1 MSAHSFIAGPVG
13 RMLNGLIALDP
24 DAEQRLAPLSGCRL
38 RVRLTAPELTVDA
51 RFTPDGLAL
60 SAPEDDD
67 GEPEVTVTGR
77 LDDLIATLRDPE
89 HAAGRLRFD
98 GDPAIAQR
106 IQRFFRELDVDWE
119 EGLARFLGDIPAHQA
134 GRLIRGIGDWLHHSG
149 EAARDSL
156 VEYVTEERREL
167 PTRPELEGF
176 LDDVDRLRAD
186 TDRLAARVARLEQQR
201 NGRP

>member
-1 MSAHSFIAGPVG
+1 MSAYEFIAGPVSAT
-13 RMLNGLIALDP
+13 LNRLIALDP

-38 RVRLTAPELTVDA
+38 RVRLTAPALTVDA
-51 RFTPDGLAL
+51 RFTPDGLTL
-60 SAPEDDD
+60 SAPENED

-77 LDDLIATLRDPE
+77 LDDLVVMLRDPE

-134 GRLIRGIGDWLHHSG
+134 GRVIRGIGGWLRHSG
-149 EAARDSL
+149 DAARNSL
-156 VEYVTEERREL
+156 VEYLTEERREL
-167 PTRPELEGF
+167 PTRPELEAF

-186 TDRLAARVARLEQQR
+186 TDRLAARVARLEHQR
-201 NGRP
+201 GGGR

>member
-1 MSAHSFIAGPVG
+1 MSAYEFIAGPVG
-13 RMLNGLIALDP
+13 ATLNRLIALDP

-38 RVRLTAPELTVDA
+38 RVRLTAPALTVDA
-51 RFTPDGLAL
+51 RFTPDGLTL
-60 SAPEDDD
+60 SAPEDED

-77 LDDLIATLRDPE
+77 LDDLVAMLQDPE

-134 GRLIRGIGDWLHHSG
+134 GRVIRGLGDWLRHSG
-149 EAARDSL
+149 DAARNSL
-156 VEYVTEERREL
+156 VEYLTEERREL
-167 PTRPELEGF
+167 PTRPELEAF

-186 TDRLAARVARLEQQR
+186 TDRLAARVARLEHQR
-201 NGRP
+201 GGGR

>member
-13 RMLNGLIALDP
+13 GTLNRLIALDP
-24 DAEQRLAPLSGCRL
+24 DAGQRLAPLSGCRL

-51 RFTPDGLAL
+51 RFTPERLAL
-60 SAPEDDD
+60 SAPDDD
-67 GEPEVTVTGR
+67 NGEPDVTVTGR
-77 LDDLIATLRDPE
+77 LDDLLAMLRDPE

-119 EGLARFLGDIPAHQA
+119 EGLARFLGDIPAHQV
-134 GRLIRGIGDWLHHSG
+134 GRVIRGIGDWLRHSG
-149 EAARDSL
+149 DAARSSL
-156 VEYVTEERREL
+156 VEYLTEERRDL
-167 PTRPELEGF
+167 PTRPELEAF
-176 LDDVDRLRAD
+176 LDDVDGLRAD

-201 NGRP
+201 GGGR